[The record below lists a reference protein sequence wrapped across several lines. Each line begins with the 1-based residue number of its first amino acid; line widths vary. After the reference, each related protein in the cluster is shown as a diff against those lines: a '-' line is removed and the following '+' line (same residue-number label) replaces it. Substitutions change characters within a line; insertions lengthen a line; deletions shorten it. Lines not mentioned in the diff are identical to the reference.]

1 MRDGSDK
8 MKLLTLDEIQRE
20 ELAILHDLTQ
30 FLDERNLR
38 YSLHAGTLLGAVRH
52 SGFIPWD
59 DDVDIAMPRPD
70 YERFLKIAGALPD
83 DLFVLTNRNSVFPM
97 MFAKVCTRKVRA
109 QQAAYDGIMNQYLW
123 VDVFPIDGLPDDL
136 RKARRHF
143 RNARLNRR
151 LAIYTTLDTNA
162 VSGSFRRLLVWLYRV
177 LPAKNWRRSYLNRRF
192 DRLVA
197 RYSFESSSNVTVALA
212 SGASKLWMMPK
223 RRCTSLD
230 TIVFEGNRFSCY
242 SEAEDLLVESYGD
255 YRKLPPPEE
264 RKSHEIR
271 CWRVD

>member
-1 MRDGSDK
+1 MR
-8 MKLLTLDEIQRE
+8 LLTLDEIQSE
-20 ELAILHDLTQ
+20 ELAILRELTC
-30 FLDERNLR
+30 FLDQRALR

-70 YERFLKIAGALPD
+70 YERFLKVADELPD

-109 QQAAYDGIMNQYLW
+109 QQAAYDGIMDQYLW
-123 VDVFPIDGLPDDL
+123 VDVFPIDGLPDDQ
-136 RKARRHF
+136 RTAWRHF
-143 RNARLNRR
+143 KKARLNRR
-151 LAIYTTLDTNA
+151 LAIYTTLDSSV
-162 VSGSFRRLLVWLYRV
+162 VSGFFRKLLVRLYRV

-192 DRLVA
+192 DKLAA

-212 SGASKLWMMPK
+212 SGASKLWMIPK
-223 RRCTSLD
+223 RRCTMLD

-255 YRKLPPPEE
+255 YRKLPPLNE
-264 RKSHEIR
+264 RASHGIR
-271 CWRVD
+271 CWKVD